1 MKGTRIQQMFR
12 QIVTLVFMV
21 CRLWRKIPGGAT
33 AREDPAHNPRNGPF
47 RPTPAAL
54 SSTMFSGELAHKLT
68 WTKRRLQ
75 LGRRAQLRR
84 RVHHHQCRPR
94 QCSRQGPATGGR
106 DEQDDT
112 SCVTLQDRRRFFHFF
127 HLKLE
132 TDGQGD
138 HGRSTLIPVL
148 QEAEFSRRG
157 PRDRGRDGGTH
168 WRRGDSGLNQA
179 RTRNVRVAQQGS
191 KAFIEQRRP
200 QEPAVMCGQEGRN
213 AARASCTQ
221 RRHKKSRR
229 RSSDRQRTGLAAT
242 GRLRTG

>member
-1 MKGTRIQQMFR
+1 
-12 QIVTLVFMV
+12 
-21 CRLWRKIPGGAT
+21 
-33 AREDPAHNPRNGPF
+33 
-47 RPTPAAL
+47 
-54 SSTMFSGELAHKLT
+54 MFSGELANKLT
-68 WTKRRLQ
+68 WIKRRLQ

-157 PRDRGRDGGTH
+157 PQRPRPRWGNSWEVRRLWPEPSQNQEMCTLHNKEARPSSSNEGPKSPPSRAGRRGGMPPGRVAPNGGT
-168 WRRGDSGLNQA
+168 RS
-179 RTRNVRVAQQGS
+179 QGGAVQIGS
-191 KAFIEQRRP
+191 ERAWQRRAGC
-200 QEPAVMCGQEGRN
+200 ERADCDTNN
-213 AARASCTQ
+213 AASIKEARVDHIEGGACVTSIQ
-221 RRHKKSRR
+221 GGVQWRNLVS
-229 RSSDRQRTGLAAT
+229 AT
-242 GRLRTG
+242 I

>member
-1 MKGTRIQQMFR
+1 
-12 QIVTLVFMV
+12 
-21 CRLWRKIPGGAT
+21 
-33 AREDPAHNPRNGPF
+33 
-47 RPTPAAL
+47 
-54 SSTMFSGELAHKLT
+54 MFSGELANKLT
-68 WTKRRLQ
+68 WIKRRLQ

-106 DEQDDT
+106 DERDDT

-157 PRDRGRDGGTH
+157 PQIEAAMGNSLEA
-168 WRRGDSGLNQA
+168 RRLWPV
-179 RTRNVRVAQQGS
+179 RRHVRVAQQGGLHRATKAPRARRHVRAGGAECRQGKLHPTAAQEVKEAQFRSAANGPGSDGPAANGLTATPTTRRQSRRRASITS
-191 KAFIEQRRP
+191 K
-200 QEPAVMCGQEGRN
+200 
-213 AARASCTQ
+213 AARA
-221 RRHKKSRR
+221 
-229 RSSDRQRTGLAAT
+229 
-242 GRLRTG
+242 

>member
-1 MKGTRIQQMFR
+1 M
-12 QIVTLVFMV
+12 
-21 CRLWRKIPGGAT
+21 
-33 AREDPAHNPRNGPF
+33 D
-47 RPTPAAL
+47 
-54 SSTMFSGELAHKLT
+54 HKLT
-68 WTKRRLQ
+68 MSTRLQ

-106 DEQDDT
+106 DEQGDT

-157 PRDRGRDGGTH
+157 PQRPRPRWGNSLEA
-168 WRRGDSGLNQA
+168 RRLW
-179 RTRNVRVAQQGS
+179 
-191 KAFIEQRRP
+191 P
-200 QEPAVMCGQEGRN
+200 EPSQNKKC
-213 AARASCTQ
+213 ASCTTRKRGLHRATKAPRA
-221 RRHKKSRR
+221 RRHVRAGGAECRQGELHPTAAQEVKEAQFRSAANGPAQGRTTNGLTETRTTWRHSRR
-229 RSSDRQRTGLAAT
+229 RASITAKAACA
-242 GRLRTG
+242 

>member
-1 MKGTRIQQMFR
+1 
-12 QIVTLVFMV
+12 
-21 CRLWRKIPGGAT
+21 
-33 AREDPAHNPRNGPF
+33 
-47 RPTPAAL
+47 
-54 SSTMFSGELAHKLT
+54 MFSGELANKLT
-68 WTKRRLQ
+68 WIKRRLQ

-157 PRDRGRDGGTH
+157 PQIEAAMGELTGGEAT
-168 WRRGDSGLNQA
+168 
-179 RTRNVRVAQQGS
+179 
-191 KAFIEQRRP
+191 
-200 QEPAVMCGQEGRN
+200 
-213 AARASCTQ
+213 
-221 RRHKKSRR
+221 
-229 RSSDRQRTGLAAT
+229 LA
-242 GRLRTG
+242 

>member
-1 MKGTRIQQMFR
+1 MSS
-12 QIVTLVFMV
+12 VLVV
-21 CRLWRKIPGGAT
+21 LLDPGPKSTEAST
-33 AREDPAHNPRNGPF
+33 S
-47 RPTPAAL
+47 AAL
-54 SSTMFSGELAHKLT
+54 SSTMFSGELANKLT
-68 WTKRRLQ
+68 WIKRRLQ

-157 PRDRGRDGGTH
+157 PQIEAAMNSLEA
-168 WRRGDSGLNQA
+168 RRLLFWLGSGQTCASCTTRKQGLHRATKAPRA
-179 RTRNVRVAQQGS
+179 R
-191 KAFIEQRRP
+191 
-200 QEPAVMCGQEGRN
+200 GQEGRN

-229 RSSDRQRTGLAAT
+229 RSSDR
-242 GRLRTG
+242 LRTG

>member
-1 MKGTRIQQMFR
+1 M
-12 QIVTLVFMV
+12 
-21 CRLWRKIPGGAT
+21 
-33 AREDPAHNPRNGPF
+33 D
-47 RPTPAAL
+47 
-54 SSTMFSGELAHKLT
+54 HKLT
-68 WTKRRLQ
+68 LIKRRLQ

-84 RVHHHQCRPR
+84 RVHHQCRPR

-112 SCVTLQDRRRFFHFF
+112 SCVILQDRRRFFNFF

-148 QEAEFSRRG
+148 QEAKFSRRG
-157 PRDRGRDGGTH
+157 PQIEAAMGNSLEA
-168 WRRGDSGLNQA
+168 RRLWPV
-179 RTRNVRVAQQGS
+179 RRHVRVAQQGS
-191 KAFIEQRRP
+191 EAFIEQRRP

-221 RRHKKSRR
+221 RRHKNTRR

>member
-1 MKGTRIQQMFR
+1 MS
-12 QIVTLVFMV
+12 
-21 CRLWRKIPGGAT
+21 GAGVG
-33 AREDPAHNPRNGPF
+33 E
-47 RPTPAAL
+47 TPNAAFAAL
-54 SSTMFSGELAHKLT
+54 SARFSTGELMDHKLT
-68 WTKRRLQ
+68 MSTRLQ

-127 HLKLE
+127 HLNWRPMSRA
-132 TDGQGD
+132 TGGICSVDPNSGAAA
-138 HGRSTLIPVL
+138 VL

-179 RTRNVRVAQQGS
+179 RTKGCANCTTRKQGL
-191 KAFIEQRRP
+191 
-200 QEPAVMCGQEGRN
+200 
-213 AARASCTQ
+213 
-221 RRHKKSRR
+221 H
-229 RSSDRQRTGLAAT
+229 
-242 GRLRTG
+242 